1 MVTGRPS
8 LPMQKKGGKYR
19 IYVGLYDP
27 DTGERLPVLD
37 DQGRASDDRIALADL
52 EIVANP

>member
-8 LPMQKKGGKYR
+8 LPMQRGGKYR

-37 DQGRASDDRIALADL
+37 DQGRASDDRISLADL